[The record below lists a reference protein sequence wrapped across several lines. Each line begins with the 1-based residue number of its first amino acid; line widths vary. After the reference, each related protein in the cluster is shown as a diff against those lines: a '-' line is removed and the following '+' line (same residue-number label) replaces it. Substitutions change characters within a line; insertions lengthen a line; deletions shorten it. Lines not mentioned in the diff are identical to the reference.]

1 MIEKLIRLCATNK
14 FITLTVFTVLIFV
27 GLWSMKRIA
36 VDALPDLS
44 DTQVIIYSKWDRSP
58 DIIEDQVTYPI
69 ITSLLGAPKVKS
81 IRGFSDFGY
90 SYVYVIFD
98 EGTDLYWA
106 RSRVLEYLSKV
117 QSSLPSGVKTELG
130 PDATGVGW
138 VFQYALVDKS
148 GRHSLA
154 DLRSLQDWTIR
165 YQLQSVP
172 GVAEVA
178 SLGGFVRQY
187 QITVDPNKLAAYRIP
202 LMDVMEAVR
211 SSNNEVG
218 ARLVEWSGAEYMV
231 RARGYVKNVAD
242 LEQIVVKSDQRG
254 TPVLLRDVANI
265 QLGPEMRRG
274 VAELDGEG
282 ETAAGVVIM
291 RQSENAMDV
300 INRVK
305 VRLAAIEKTLPEGVK
320 IVTTYDRSE
329 LIERSIHTLKHE
341 LLIEMIIVSLIIL
354 IFLWHIPSAVI
365 PIFTLPAA
373 IVLAF
378 IPMKM
383 LGINANIMSLGGIA
397 IAIGA
402 LVDAAVVVVENS
414 HKKLEVWE
422 SEGKKGDYKEVLIK
436 AIQEVGRPSFFSLMV
451 IALSFMPI
459 FALEAQEGRLFKPL
473 AFTKNFAMAI
483 AAILAITLDPALR
496 LLFTRMKPFRFRRT
510 EDREKAS
517 EKPETRKEN
526 QKPETRNQ
534 RADDLKSA
542 QSPETTE
549 RPSGF
554 WFLASGFQSAFW
566 YLVSG
571 LERVV
576 NAVLIGKMYPEEKHP
591 ISKILFKLYTRPA
604 KFVLRHPK
612 LVIGTA
618 LLIVLCTIPVYRKL
632 GHEFMPPLNEGS
644 ILYMPTTLPGISVA
658 QASALLQR
666 QDQLLKEFPE
676 VERVFGKAGRAETS
690 TDPAPF
696 SMMETVV
703 VLKPSSEW
711 RTRTRWYSKWPD
723 FTKPLF
729 RPLWPET
736 MSWDELVNEMN
747 SKLTLPGQ
755 TNAWTMPIKNRIDM
769 LTTGIR
775 TPVGIKVFGSDL
787 KKIESIGKRLEG
799 ILQKV
804 PGTRS
809 VYGERVAG
817 GYFVDFDLNREAIAR
832 YGLRIGDVQTV
843 IMTAIGGE
851 NVSTTVEGRERYP
864 INIRYPRE
872 MRDDVEK
879 LTRTLISIP
888 SAPGTMSGGAQIPLG
903 QLATIKLVEGPSM
916 IRDEDGRLSGYVYVD
931 VDTAKRDIGGYVEE
945 AKKAV
950 DAELKLD
957 PGYLLVWSGQYES
970 MTRVKEKMKVVI
982 PLTFFVIFMLI
993 YFNTKSF
1000 PKTAIVLLAV
1010 PFSAVGAIWF
1020 LYLLGY
1026 NMSIGVWVGL
1036 IALLGLDAETGIFML
1051 LYLDLAHDERI
1062 TAGTMNTRQDL
1073 DEAILHGAVQR
1084 VRPKVMTVACAFF
1097 GLVPIMWSI
1106 GAGGDVMKR
1115 IAAPMIGGL
1124 FTSFLMELLVYPA
1137 IYLLWRKRSLPRA
1150 DGADDDHPQR
1160 QEWKRPRLVSGVA
1173 GLVVAFVIAGFL
1185 YFGHRDATALY
1196 PPYEATRQALLTSSL
1211 DGVKSSASA
1220 LAGAARTSG
1229 QPRIATTAEALSKSR
1244 DVESAR
1250 QAFAALSDAMI
1261 AYRSGAA
1268 ERPKPQVVYCSM
1280 AKHSWLQ
1287 PKGPINNPYYADAG
1301 MRGCGEV
1308 Q

>member
-1 MIEKLIRLCATNK
+1 MEEQVAESIFAFCLLLYALIDRLIRICATNK
-14 FITLTVFTVLIFV
+14 FMTLTIMAGLVFA
-27 GLWSMKRIA
+27 GLWSMNRIA

-44 DTQVIIYSKWDRSP
+44 DTQVIIYSKWDRGP

-69 ITSLLGAPKVKS
+69 VTSLLGAPKVKS

-117 QSSLPSGVKTELG
+117 QGSLPQGVKTELG

-148 GRHSLA
+148 GKHSLA

-202 LMDVMEAVR
+202 LMEVLEAVR
-211 SSNNEVG
+211 GSNNEVG

-231 RARGYVKNVAD
+231 RARGYVKNIAD
-242 LEQIVVKSDQRG
+242 LERIVVKTDERG

-265 QLGPEMRRG
+265 QLGPELRRG

-282 ETAAGVVIM
+282 ETAAGIVVM
-291 RQSENAMDV
+291 RQSENALDV

-305 VRLAAIEKTLPEGVK
+305 ARLAEIQKTLPEGVK

-341 LLIEMIIVSLIIL
+341 LLLEMIIVSLIIL

-373 IVLAF
+373 IVIAF
-378 IPMKM
+378 IPMKI

-402 LVDAAVVVVENS
+402 LVDAAVVVVENA

-422 SEGKKGDYKEVLIK
+422 AEGKKGDYKEVLIK

-451 IALSFMPI
+451 IAIAFMPI

-483 AAILAITLDPALR
+483 AAVLAVTLDPALR
-496 LLFTRMKPFRFRRT
+496 LLFTRMKEYRFRPR
-510 EDREKAS
+510 
-517 EKPETRKEN
+517 
-526 QKPETRNQ
+526 
-534 RADDLKSA
+534 
-542 QSPETTE
+542 
-549 RPSGF
+549 
-554 WFLASGFQSAFW
+554 WLAKIT
-566 YLVSG
+566 
-571 LERVV
+571 
-576 NAVLIGKMYPEEKHP
+576 NAVVVGKMYPEEKHP

-604 KFVLRHPK
+604 KFVLRHPR
-612 LVIGTA
+612 LVIATA
-618 LLIVLCTIPVYRKL
+618 LLIVLFTIPVYRKL

-658 QASALLQR
+658 QAEALLQR

-703 VLKPSSEW
+703 VLKPTSEW
-711 RTRTRWYSKWPD
+711 RTRPRWYSNWPD

-747 SKLTLPGQ
+747 ARLTLPGQ

-775 TPVGIKVFGSDL
+775 TPVGIKIFGTDL
-787 KKIESIGKRLEG
+787 KEIETIGQHLEG

-832 YGLRIGDVQTV
+832 YGLRIGDVQNV

-872 MRDDVEK
+872 MRDDVDK
-879 LTRTLISIP
+879 LARTLVSIP
-888 SAPGTMSGGAQIPLG
+888 NASGAMGGGAQIPLG

-931 VDTAKRDIGGYVEE
+931 VDTEKRDIGGYVDE
-945 AKKAV
+945 AKKVV
-950 DAELKLD
+950 DAELKLK
-957 PGYLLVWSGQYES
+957 PGYLLAWSGQYEA
-970 MTRVKEKMKVVI
+970 MARVKAKMTVVL
-982 PLTFFVIFMLI
+982 PLTLFIVFLLI
-993 YFNTKSF
+993 YANTKSL

-1010 PFSAVGAIWF
+1010 PFSAVGAVWL
-1020 LYLLGY
+1020 LYALGY

-1051 LYLDLAHDERI
+1051 LYLDLAHDERVA
-1062 TAGTMNTRQDL
+1062 AGTMNTREDL
-1073 DEAILHGAVQR
+1073 NEAILHGAVQR

-1097 GLVPIMWSI
+1097 GLVPIMWST
-1106 GAGGDVMKR
+1106 GAGADVMKR

-1124 FTSFLMELLVYPA
+1124 ATSFLMELLVYPA
-1137 IYLLWRKRSLPRA
+1137 IYLLWRGRTLCAPTV
-1150 DGADDDHPQR
+1150 GAPVR
-1160 QEWKRPRLVSGVA
+1160 WRIPAIA
-1173 GLVVAFVIAGFL
+1173 GGVVAVIIA
-1185 YFGHRDATALY
+1185 ATMAWPRRETTPLF
-1196 PPYEATRQALLTSSL
+1196 PRYEAVRQALLAGSLERTKSAAAEL
-1211 DGVKSSASA
+1211 DGAAARTKQTRIAMTAAA
-1220 LAGAARTSG
+1220 LAKSGDVEAARTSF
-1229 QPRIATTAEALSKSR
+1229 AE
-1244 DVESAR
+1244 
-1250 QAFAALSDAMI
+1250 LSDAMI
-1261 AYRSGAA
+1261 AYRAASG
-1268 ERPKPQVVYCSM
+1268 EKPKPQVVYCSM
-1280 AKHSWLQ
+1280 VKRSWLQ
-1287 PKGPINNPYYADAG
+1287 PPGAIANPYYPDAA
-1301 MRGCGEV
+1301 MRGCGELRRD
-1308 Q
+1308 